1 MEKIKVLAVVGPTAS
16 GKTTLAAG
24 LAKKYGGEVISC
36 DSMQVYKHMNVAAAV
51 PTEEEMQGVPHHL
64 IDFLEPC
71 KKFSVAD
78 YVTLAHKTAE
88 EIAAR
93 HKLPVICGGT
103 GLYFNSFIDNIAFSE
118 AKADSAYREKLKKR
132 AENEGPQ
139 TLLDELSVFDKETAD
154 SLSPNNLGRIIRAM
168 EHYHITGRTISA
180 QKAQS
185 KKNPSP
191 YDAVIIGINFY
202 NRENL
207 YSRIDSR
214 VEIMVQNGLIAEA
227 REFYEKY
234 AGDTSS
240 AAIGYKEL
248 KPYLDGKCSLV
259 EALANLKM
267 STRRFAKRQLTW
279 FRRDE
284 RIHWIYGDDQ
294 KTIEEQATEYLKDKI

>member
-16 GKTTLAAG
+16 GKTSLAAG

-36 DSMQVYKHMNVAAAV
+36 DSMQVYKHMNIAAAV

-78 YVTLAHKTAE
+78 YVELAHRTAA
-88 EIAAR
+88 EIAAKN
-93 HKLPVICGGT
+93 KLPVICGGT
-103 GLYFNSFIDNIAFSE
+103 GLYFNSFIDNIKFSE
-118 AKADSAYREKLKKR
+118 AKADYEYRAELKKR
-132 AENEGPQ
+132 AETEGSQ
-139 TLLDELSVFDKETAD
+139 VLLDELSAFDKETAD

-168 EHYHITGRTISA
+168 EHYHITGRTISE
-180 QKAQS
+180 QREQSRKA
-185 KKNPSP
+185 PSP
-191 YDAVIIGINFY
+191 YDAVIIGINYY

-214 VEIMVQNGLIAEA
+214 VDIMVHNGLIAEA

-248 KPYLDGKCSLV
+248 KPYLDGKCSLD
-259 EALANLKM
+259 EALENLKM

-284 RIHWIYGDDQ
+284 RIHWIYGDDK
-294 KTIEEQATEYLKDKI
+294 KTPEEQADEYLKDKI